1 MIKALQALEATEFA
15 FLQRIIYKFTISL
28 FQGKRLEENVGGGVL
43 LHNHTL
49 VVQQVSL
56 DQAGLYTCV
65 ASNTVADGESNALHL
80 DIKCKKRTMLQFILP
95 RNPTLHKKILIF
107 LILMVVAL
115 SKGLQSRSKVYAE

>member
-1 MIKALQALEATEFA
+1 MHFYSE
-15 FLQRIIYKFTISL
+15 KFTNL
-28 FQGKRLEENVGGGVL
+28 FFQGKRLEENVGGGVL
-43 LHNHTL
+43 VHNHTL

-95 RNPTLHKKILIF
+95 RNPTLHKNILIF
-107 LILMVVAL
+107 HILLV
-115 SKGLQSRSKVYAE
+115 